1 MSAESRRVF
10 FIEGRLADDGDVV
23 VEYEV
28 DDNVNGEV
36 LLEVVKSFHDDL
48 AADMLGGEPASPGW
62 GKA

>member
-1 MSAESRRVF
+1 MSADSRRVF

-48 AADMLGGEPASPGW
+48 TADMLGGEPASPGW